1 MGEDP
6 IDLSRRY
13 CEEFHH
19 DMAYLNCLPPSVEPR
34 VSDHMLQI
42 IDMIK
47 QVITDHSF
55 MFVPSFLVCD
65 KYHFPHSVWA
75 SIF

>member
-19 DMAYLNCLPPSVEPR
+19 DMASLQCLTPSVEPR
-34 VSDHMLQI
+34 VSDHLPQI

-47 QVITDHSF
+47 QVPLISTPMIFSN
-55 MFVPSFLVCD
+55 VCVCVCE
-65 KYHFPHSVWA
+65 HCRI
-75 SIF
+75 IFRNAF